1 MTHSALNMDSIIE
14 IPSDII
20 SRINQ
25 DGTSV
30 LMRMD
35 NADVFY
41 KIDGIASSVWSGIED
56 GKKLEEIVTE
66 IQKSHQEIS
75 KETILTDVNK
85 FLSDLVKFKLIDVC

>member
-1 MTHSALNMDSIIE
+1 MTHPALNMDSIIE